1 MVLGGTFLVFAI
13 AGATGSEGA
22 QIREIGLGLT
32 IGVALDTFVV
42 RTLIVPSVVVL
53 LGRWNWWPASLHHRH
68 VVLEARRHRRAGK
81 PAGLAREPITL
92 AGERRTLA
100 GEPVTP
106 AGKPVGLAGES
117 PGG

>member
-13 AGATGSEGA
+13 AGAGGSEGA

-42 RTLIVPSVVVL
+42 RTLIVPSMVVL

-68 VVLEARRHRRAGK
+68 GFLEAREHRRAGQT
-81 PAGLAREPITL
+81 GSLAREP
-92 AGERRTLA
+92 AELA
-100 GEPVTP
+100 GEP
-106 AGKPVGLAGES
+106 